1 MFLTSLC
8 CLQIGSWFNYVSC
21 LVLVQTQ
28 GGNSG
33 VLLAGVLIIRGL
45 PGFFL
50 FPICGVVADR

>member
-1 MFLTSLC
+1 MLPADWQLVQ
-8 CLQIGSWFNYVSC
+8 LC
-21 LVLVQTQ
+21 LVS
-28 GGNSG
+28 GSGANSGRANSG